1 MNQLSRYSFF
11 VCALVLTAGAFFYYP
26 KWQQPNTEATIS
38 WDVAGYYL
46 YLPAIFIYD
55 DLKTL
60 SFGEAML
67 DKYHSAPELSA
78 FPHPSGNRVI
88 KYSGGQALQY
98 LSWFLCGHL
107 GARML
112 GYPAD
117 GFSLPY
123 QFALSMGSLLVAM
136 LGLWFLRKVL
146 LRFYSDRTTA
156 ITLLL
161 VALGTNYMEYT
172 AFHGALTHN
181 WLFTLYAI
189 LLYASIRFYEKPSY
203 FLAAVIGVLV
213 GWAALTRPTDIIAAI
228 IPLAWGIGSWAEVAG
243 RLRFWRGQLK
253 KLALAAFL
261 TAAVGFIQLAYWKY
275 VTGEWIV
282 YSYQD
287 QGFSWLRPHVLNG
300 LFSYRAGWLVYSPV
314 MVFALLGFVSLARQ
328 QARLLPAILVFCCL
342 YMYITFAWD
351 IWWYG
356 GSLGQRAMVQSYP
369 VWALALAA
377 FVEWAF
383 RQKWVLK
390 AVLGVLAGLF
400 IWYNFW
406 LTHQAHQGGL
416 FKVGEMTKAY
426 FWKILGKSEVEENAI
441 KLLDSKDEVRG
452 ERENIRLLYSND
464 FESDTIQCPLPAIS
478 GNNSLYLNES
488 RQSSPVYDIPLP
500 EPGTRWIRVAAD
512 FRCEQKEWDVW
523 KMTQLVVRY
532 SNKGEKVKE
541 NLIRIYRLLDSGQ
554 TRNLY
559 IDSKLPKKTFDSIQ
573 VFLWNGDSPKML
585 LIDGLR
591 VEAFSE
597 KSLF

>member
-1 MNQLSRYSFF
+1 MNKLSRYSFF
-11 VCALVLTAGAFFYYP
+11 VCALTLTAGAFFYYP

-46 YLPAIFIYD
+46 YLPAVFIYD
-55 DLKTL
+55 DLKKL

-67 DKYHSAPELSA
+67 EKYHSAPELSA

-98 LSWFLCGHL
+98 LPWFLCGHL
-107 GARML
+107 LAKAL

-123 QFALSMGSLLVAM
+123 QFAISMGSLLVAM
-136 LGLWFLRKVL
+136 LGLWFLRQLL
-146 LRFYSDRTTA
+146 LRFFSDRVAA

-161 VALGTNYMEYT
+161 VALGTNYLEYT

-181 WLFTLYAI
+181 WLFTLYAV

-203 FLAAVIGVLV
+203 FLAGIIGVLV

-228 IPLAWGIGSWAEVAG
+228 IPLGWGIGSLADVSG
-243 RLRFWRGQLK
+243 RLRFWRSHLK
-253 KLALAAFL
+253 KMALAVFL

-300 LFSYRAGWLVYSPV
+300 LFSYRAGWLVYTPV
-314 MVFALLGFVSLARQ
+314 MAFALIGFVPLARQ
-328 QARLLPAILVFCCL
+328 HARLLPAILVFCCL

-377 FVEWAF
+377 FVEWAL
-383 RQKWVLK
+383 RQKWILK
-390 AVLGVLAGLF
+390 AVFAALAGLF
-400 IWYNFW
+400 IWYNIW
-406 LTHQAHQGGL
+406 VTHQAHKGGL
-416 FKVGEMTKAY
+416 FKAGEMTKAY
-426 FWKILGKSEVEENAI
+426 FWKILGKSAVEENAI

-464 FESDTIQCPLPAIS
+464 FESDSIRCPLPAIN
-478 GNNSLYLNES
+478 GNNSLYLDGS

-500 EPGTRWIRVAAD
+500 GPDAGWIRVTAG
-512 FRCEQKEWDVW
+512 FRCREKEWDVW

-532 SNKGEKVKE
+532 SGKGQKVKE
-541 NLIRIYRLLDSGQ
+541 NLIRIYRLLDNGQ
-554 TRNLY
+554 TRQLY
-559 IDSKLPKKTFDSIQ
+559 LDSRLPKKTFDRIQ
-573 VFLWNGDSPKML
+573 VFLWNGDSPKTL
-585 LIDGLR
+585 LIDDLQ
-591 VEAFSE
+591 VESFSE
-597 KSLF
+597 K